1 MSGDYETHDD
11 RQPDISY
18 IKEKTMS
25 CNLREL
31 TITSLLEQAQGEIS
45 KAKTNVEPIYIYK
58 RTHTHNNFIDKKKL
72 SQKWC
77 IQNTKRRKQTYIHIY
92 IQNNTKHTNNYKH
105 TNK

>member
-45 KAKTNVEPIYIYK
+45 KAKANVEIYL
-58 RTHTHNNFIDKKKL
+58 HNPVGIGEHPDVLGSIQDQLDVIAIAEERIDVINKHFIV
-72 SQKWC
+72 
-77 IQNTKRRKQTYIHIY
+77 H
-92 IQNNTKHTNNYKH
+92 H
-105 TNK
+105 

>member
-31 TITSLLEQAQGEIS
+31 TVTSLLEQAQGEIS
-45 KAKTNVEPIYIYK
+45 KAKANVEIYL
-58 RTHTHNNFIDKKKL
+58 HNPVGIGEHPDVLGAIQDQLDVIAKAEERIDV
-72 SQKWC
+72 
-77 IQNTKRRKQTYIHIY
+77 IN
-92 IQNNTKHTNNYKH
+92 KHYLVH
-105 TNK
+105 H

>member
-45 KAKTNVEPIYIYK
+45 KAKANVEIYL
-58 RTHTHNNFIDKKKL
+58 HNPVGIGEHPDVLGSIQDQLDVIAKAQERIDVINKHFIV
-72 SQKWC
+72 
-77 IQNTKRRKQTYIHIY
+77 H
-92 IQNNTKHTNNYKH
+92 H
-105 TNK
+105 

>member
-31 TITSLLEQAQGEIS
+31 TVTSLLEQAQGEIS
-45 KAKTNVEPIYIYK
+45 KAKTNVEIYL
-58 RTHTHNNFIDKKKL
+58 HNPVGIGEHPDVLGSIQDQLDVIAKAQERIDV
-72 SQKWC
+72 
-77 IQNTKRRKQTYIHIY
+77 IN
-92 IQNNTKHTNNYKH
+92 KHFLVH
-105 TNK
+105 H

>member
-11 RQPDISY
+11 RLPDISY

-45 KAKTNVEPIYIYK
+45 KAKANVEIYL
-58 RTHTHNNFIDKKKL
+58 HNPVGIGEHPDILAAIQDQLDVIAKAEERIDVINKHFIV
-72 SQKWC
+72 
-77 IQNTKRRKQTYIHIY
+77 H
-92 IQNNTKHTNNYKH
+92 H
-105 TNK
+105 

>member
-45 KAKTNVEPIYIYK
+45 KAKANVEIYL
-58 RTHTHNNFIDKKKL
+58 HNPVGIGEHPDVLGSIQDQLDVIAKAEERIDVINKHFIVHHQVL
-72 SQKWC
+72 
-77 IQNTKRRKQTYIHIY
+77 
-92 IQNNTKHTNNYKH
+92 
-105 TNK
+105 

>member
-31 TITSLLEQAQGEIS
+31 TITSLLEQAQAEIS
-45 KAKTNVEPIYIYK
+45 KAKANVEIYL
-58 RTHTHNNFIDKKKL
+58 HNPVGIGEHPDVLGSIQDQLDVIAKAEERIDVINKHFIV
-72 SQKWC
+72 
-77 IQNTKRRKQTYIHIY
+77 H
-92 IQNNTKHTNNYKH
+92 H
-105 TNK
+105 

>member
-31 TITSLLEQAQGEIS
+31 TINKILKEITRILE
-45 KAKTNVEPIYIYK
+45 N
-58 RTHTHNNFIDKKKL
+58 
-72 SQKWC
+72 
-77 IQNTKRRKQTYIHIY
+77 
-92 IQNNTKHTNNYKH
+92 
-105 TNK
+105 

>member
-31 TITSLLEQAQGEIS
+31 TITSLLEQAQGDIS
-45 KAKTNVEPIYIYK
+45 NAKANVEIYLLNPVGIGEHPDVLGSIQDQLDVIAK
-58 RTHTHNNFIDKKKL
+58 AEERIDVINKHFIV
-72 SQKWC
+72 
-77 IQNTKRRKQTYIHIY
+77 H
-92 IQNNTKHTNNYKH
+92 H
-105 TNK
+105 

>member
-31 TITSLLEQAQGEIS
+31 TVTSLLEQAQGEIS
-45 KAKTNVEPIYIYK
+45 KAKTNVEIYL
-58 RTHTHNNFIDKKKL
+58 HNPVGIAE
-72 SQKWC
+72 
-77 IQNTKRRKQTYIHIY
+77 H
-92 IQNNTKHTNNYKH
+92 
-105 TNK
+105 

>member
-45 KAKTNVEPIYIYK
+45 KAKANVEIYL
-58 RTHTHNNFIDKKKL
+58 HNPVGIGEHSDILAAIQDQLDVIAKAEERIDVINKHFIV
-72 SQKWC
+72 
-77 IQNTKRRKQTYIHIY
+77 H
-92 IQNNTKHTNNYKH
+92 H
-105 TNK
+105 

>member
-45 KAKTNVEPIYIYK
+45 KAKANVEIYL
-58 RTHTHNNFIDKKKL
+58 HNPVGIGEHPDVLGSIQDQLHVIAKAEERIDVINKHFIV
-72 SQKWC
+72 
-77 IQNTKRRKQTYIHIY
+77 H
-92 IQNNTKHTNNYKH
+92 H
-105 TNK
+105 

>member
-25 CNLREL
+25 CNLRER

-45 KAKTNVEPIYIYK
+45 KAKANVEIYL
-58 RTHTHNNFIDKKKL
+58 HNPVGIGEHPDVLGSIQDQLDVIAKAEERIDVINKHFIV
-72 SQKWC
+72 
-77 IQNTKRRKQTYIHIY
+77 H
-92 IQNNTKHTNNYKH
+92 H
-105 TNK
+105 